1 LHRRTLSRL
10 RCIDPSPIGEGVI
23 KMTQNETVNFIQ
35 PVKKVLGY
43 IDNVLNLLTGI
54 ALVFLTFMIVYD
66 VFSRF
71 AFNAPLPAT
80 VEVSELLMAYIVFL
94 TLGYTLSQGLHIRVT
109 VLFEYIPKG
118 AKVYF
123 DLLAA
128 VLGACFCA
136 MVTYY
141 AWDFFMHSFEI
152 REEMLA
158 VIKLPWYVGKFAM
171 PLGFLFFTIHYIVNF
186 LDTIRVMSGRSIAS

>member
-1 LHRRTLSRL
+1 
-10 RCIDPSPIGEGVI
+10 
-23 KMTQNETVNFIQ
+23 MTQNETANFLQ

-43 IDNVLNLLTGI
+43 VDNVLNLLTGI
-54 ALVFLTFMIVYD
+54 ALVILTFMIVYD

-94 TLGYTLSQGLHIRVT
+94 TLGYTLSLGLHIRVT
-109 VLFEYIPKG
+109 VLFEYIPKS

-123 DLLAA
+123 DLFAA
-128 VLGACFCA
+128 VLGTCFCA

-171 PLGFLFFTIHYIVNF
+171 PLGFLFFTIHYFANF
-186 LDTIRVMSGRSIAS
+186 LDTVLSLSGRSSAS

>member
-1 LHRRTLSRL
+1 
-10 RCIDPSPIGEGVI
+10 
-23 KMTQNETVNFIQ
+23 MTQNETANFLQ

-66 VFSRF
+66 VFTRF

-94 TLGYTLSQGLHIRVT
+94 TLGYTLSQGMHIRVT
-109 VLFEYIPKG
+109 VLFEFIPKS

-123 DLLAA
+123 DLIAA
-128 VLGACFCA
+128 AFGICFCA
-136 MVTYY
+136 WVTYY
-141 AWDFFMHSFEI
+141 SWTFFLHSYEI

-158 VIKLPWYVGKFAM
+158 VVKLPWYVGKFAM
-171 PLGFLFFTIHYIVNF
+171 PVGFLFFMIHFIVNF
-186 LDTIRVMSGRSIAS
+186 MDSALIIFGRFRAA